1 MAHYN
6 NEHSK
11 LKMEVQK
18 LKAKSIASTDN
29 GNKMQLLTNEL
40 NTLKKEVQEL
50 KAKSIPN
57 SDDRNQNM
65 RCDCDDSR
73 VLNLTNK
80 TIQQFK
86 SNVQRCDT
94 SHDIFKGDTEI
105 SYKETP

>member
-1 MAHYN
+1 MDF
-6 NEHSK
+6 
-11 LKMEVQK
+11 
-18 LKAKSIASTDN
+18 STDN
-29 GNKMQLLTNEL
+29 GNKMQLLKNEL

-86 SNVQRCDT
+86 SNV
-94 SHDIFKGDTEI
+94 FKI
-105 SYKETP
+105 